1 MIIHY
6 IAETKREEAAR
17 FIRAKSDPA
26 FAKMVRVRQLGP
38 EQVENQK
45 KIRLAVEVSS
55 TSERCCSNIDIACHP
70 DRRSEVESNNSSSTW
85 LLSKARSTTIESANH
100 PSSKFCL
107 YKDLECNVDASS
119 VIRTPSLDSVH
130 RAVRNITAALTEK
143 TFELDD
149 LGNRLDLLRLKPSS
163 SSVSTP
169 STSRSRKPIST
180 PDDAFLVA
188 STRKGL
194 AKTPQVT
201 PPEAIATAKAALN
214 AERKAAMLHRALLVV
229 RSNPVI
235 NRTASAST
243 SKTMAG
249 RPLSDLQLAFSAGPV
264 TGEHLPSPRRAVVK
278 AALPKPAPTTSF
290 EITQPAFSKTT
301 PPYTTS
307 SYRAPAETLVP
318 ALSFTPTVAQTTPS
332 SAKPFGFSTTPKVEP
347 PSANSWKLPPAPAPN
362 PSFIPLFSGPLSFS
376 MPSATAPAPV
386 VGSGARSG
394 ASRNSRQHSSAVQ
407 LRNTAPSSASTPTPS
422 AAFDWGIPTSTP
434 GRSSPSRVVEGF
446 VPFSN
451 VVQPSVTF
459 QQEEAGSEG
468 DEDEYSADEEE
479 DVGRERGEEDEEG
492 FSDGSD
498 FDQDEEDLLTTIPEE
513 SED

>member
-1 MIIHY
+1 M
-6 IAETKREEAAR
+6 
-17 FIRAKSDPA
+17 
-26 FAKMVRVRQLGP
+26 
-38 EQVENQK
+38 
-45 KIRLAVEVSS
+45 
-55 TSERCCSNIDIACHP
+55 
-70 DRRSEVESNNSSSTW
+70 
-85 LLSKARSTTIESANH
+85 LL
-100 PSSKFCL
+100 
-107 YKDLECNVDASS
+107 
-119 VIRTPSLDSVH
+119 RTPSLDSVH

-169 STSRSRKPIST
+169 SISRSRKPIST
-180 PDDAFLVA
+180 PDDTFLVA
-188 STRKGL
+188 SSRKGL
-194 AKTPQVT
+194 VKTPQVT
-201 PPEAIATAKAALN
+201 SPEAVATAKAALN
-214 AERKAAMLHRALLVV
+214 AERKAAMLQRALLAV

-243 SKTMAG
+243 SKNIAR

-264 TGEHLPSPRRAVVK
+264 TGDHLPSPRRAVVK
-278 AALPKPAPTTSF
+278 AVLPKPAPIVPF
-290 EITQPAFSKTT
+290 NIPQP
-301 PPYTTS
+301 PPSTMAPTYTNS
-307 SYRAPAETLVP
+307 SYNAPPAENLASV
-318 ALSFTPTVAQTTPS
+318 LSFTPTATQTIPTS
-332 SAKPFGFSTTPKVEP
+332 TKPTFGFSTTPKVES

-362 PSFIPLFSGPLSFS
+362 PSFLPLFSGPLSFA
-376 MPSATAPAPV
+376 MPSVAAPVPV

-407 LRNTAPSSASTPTPS
+407 LRNSSPSSTTTPTTA

-451 VVQPSVTF
+451 VVQPSVSIER
-459 QQEEAGSEG
+459 EEAESGS
-468 DEDEYSADEEE
+468 DRDEEE
-479 DVGRERGEEDEEG
+479 YSGDEGEIPRREREEDDEEE

-498 FDQDEEDLLTTIPEE
+498 FDQDEEELSTIPEE